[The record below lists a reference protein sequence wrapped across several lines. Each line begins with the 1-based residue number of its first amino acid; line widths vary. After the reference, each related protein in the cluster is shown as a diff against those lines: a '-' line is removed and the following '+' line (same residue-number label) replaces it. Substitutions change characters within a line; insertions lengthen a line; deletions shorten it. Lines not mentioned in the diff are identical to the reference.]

1 MNTYLRKQRIF
12 ADVINLQSLRGR
24 HRPGFLW
31 EGSKSNDNCPH
42 RRHTEKRH
50 RRFLSPV
57 SYSFCIQL
65 FCLLGQVYSQIFL
78 IFVAVVN
85 GIGSLI
91 SLSDFSLLVYRNA
104 SDLCVLIFYSVTLLN
119 SRVSSS
125 SFLMLSVA
133 FSMYSILSSAHN
145 VPDVGLFELIMFGAL
160 CFLGH
165 LFPFLCQ
172 GSFQLLY
179 LQICSLPLSFCLFL
193 LEPL

>member
-119 SRVSSS
+119 SLIRISNFLIVS
-125 SFLMLSVA
+125 LG
-133 FSMYSILSSAHN
+133 FSEYSIMSSAN
-145 VPDVGLFELIMFGAL
+145 SQALLLLFQSGF
-160 CFLGH
+160 FL
-165 LFPFLCQ
+165 FIFLHRM
-172 GSFQLLY
+172 GENS
-179 LQICSLPLSFCLFL
+179 SKWNN
-193 LEPL
+193 